1 MARKSY
7 KTALFLAW
15 RYLFS
20 KKEHNIINVISG
32 ISMIGIMVSTAAL
45 VVVLSV
51 FNGMSDIIGGWF
63 NALHADYEITLREG
77 KSFATDSFPIQQ
89 LRQIPGVKAVNEIVC
104 DLSLANYD
112 DRQELL
118 YLKGV
123 PDNYF
128 QTNHFEGMLVDG
140 DTALY
145 KLRQPCAIMGTGSA
159 GKLEVNLLS
168 YNLMKM
174 YYPKRTKKNFANA
187 AEAFN
192 TRYII
197 PNGVICTNTNYDEN
211 YIFCPI
217 SFVRELMDYEG
228 EVTSLEIQ
236 LKEGANTAKVRKQ
249 IADLAGEKYLL
260 KDQQEQED
268 SLYKTMKSE
277 KFMIYLILAFI
288 LILAAFNIIGAL
300 GMLILEKKTDT
311 LNRKLQEADAQ
322 LEEIKMVKKS
332 QLDMLERI
340 SGFSVDE
347 AKQFLINS
355 LKDEVTHE
363 MADTVRTVEAQFK
376 EEAEQ
381 KAREY
386 IATAIQRCAADH
398 TSEVTVS
405 VVPLPNDEMKGRIIG
420 REGRN
425 IRTTRRRPSPS
436 PASIP
441 SAGRWPGSPWRS

>member
-89 LRQIPGVKAVNEIVC
+89 LRQITGVKAVNEIVC

-311 LNRKLQEADAQ
+311 AVLFSMGASKSLIQKVFIYEGIMVSALGGLAGTLLGALICFLQQTFHIVKLGGGGAHYIIPYYPVQIRFTDLLVVLFTILVISLLTSIIPAYN
-322 LEEIKMVKKS
+322 LKKS
-332 QLDMLERI
+332 DLYR
-340 SGFSVDE
+340 
-347 AKQFLINS
+347 N
-355 LKDEVTHE
+355 
-363 MADTVRTVEAQFK
+363 
-376 EEAEQ
+376 
-381 KAREY
+381 
-386 IATAIQRCAADH
+386 TA
-398 TSEVTVS
+398 
-405 VVPLPNDEMKGRIIG
+405 L
-420 REGRN
+420 
-425 IRTTRRRPSPS
+425 
-436 PASIP
+436 
-441 SAGRWPGSPWRS
+441 

>member
-1 MARKSY
+1 
-7 KTALFLAW
+7 
-15 RYLFS
+15 
-20 KKEHNIINVISG
+20 
-32 ISMIGIMVSTAAL
+32 MIGIMVSTAAL

-311 LNRKLQEADAQ
+311 AVLFSMGASKSLIQKVFIYEGIMVSALGGLAGTLLGALICFLQQTFHIVKLGGGGAHYIIPYYPVQIRFTDLLVVLFTILVISLLTSIIPAYN
-322 LEEIKMVKKS
+322 LKKS
-332 QLDMLERI
+332 DLYR
-340 SGFSVDE
+340 
-347 AKQFLINS
+347 N
-355 LKDEVTHE
+355 
-363 MADTVRTVEAQFK
+363 
-376 EEAEQ
+376 
-381 KAREY
+381 
-386 IATAIQRCAADH
+386 TA
-398 TSEVTVS
+398 
-405 VVPLPNDEMKGRIIG
+405 L
-420 REGRN
+420 
-425 IRTTRRRPSPS
+425 
-436 PASIP
+436 
-441 SAGRWPGSPWRS
+441 

>member
-1 MARKSY
+1 MTRRSN

-217 SFVRELMDYEG
+217 SFVRELMDYDG

-249 IADLAGEKYLL
+249 IADLAGEKFLL

-311 LNRKLQEADAQ
+311 AVLFSMGASKSLIQKVFIYEGIMVSALGGLAGTLLGALICFLQQTFHIVKLGGGGAHYIIPYYPVQIRFTDLLVVLFTILVISLLTSIIPAYN
-322 LEEIKMVKKS
+322 LKKS
-332 QLDMLERI
+332 DLYR
-340 SGFSVDE
+340 
-347 AKQFLINS
+347 N
-355 LKDEVTHE
+355 
-363 MADTVRTVEAQFK
+363 
-376 EEAEQ
+376 
-381 KAREY
+381 
-386 IATAIQRCAADH
+386 TA
-398 TSEVTVS
+398 
-405 VVPLPNDEMKGRIIG
+405 L
-420 REGRN
+420 
-425 IRTTRRRPSPS
+425 
-436 PASIP
+436 
-441 SAGRWPGSPWRS
+441 

>member
-236 LKEGANTAKVRKQ
+236 LKEGANSAKVRKQ
-249 IADLAGEKYLL
+249 IADLAGEKFLL

-311 LNRKLQEADAQ
+311 AVLFSMGASKSLIQKVFIYEGIMVSALGGLAGTLLGALICFLQQTFHIVKLGGGGAHYIIPYYPVQMRFTDLLVVLFTILVISLLTSIIPAYN
-322 LEEIKMVKKS
+322 LKKS
-332 QLDMLERI
+332 DLYR
-340 SGFSVDE
+340 
-347 AKQFLINS
+347 N
-355 LKDEVTHE
+355 
-363 MADTVRTVEAQFK
+363 
-376 EEAEQ
+376 
-381 KAREY
+381 
-386 IATAIQRCAADH
+386 TA
-398 TSEVTVS
+398 
-405 VVPLPNDEMKGRIIG
+405 L
-420 REGRN
+420 
-425 IRTTRRRPSPS
+425 
-436 PASIP
+436 
-441 SAGRWPGSPWRS
+441 

>member
-249 IADLAGEKYLL
+249 IADLAGEKFLL

-311 LNRKLQEADAQ
+311 AVLFSMGASKSLIQKVFIYEGIMVSALGGLAGTLLGALICFLRKRRSPKTYLTVAGGCMILTALVCVLTVVFFTGGHVFWGVVFALITVDFAAD
-322 LEEIKMVKKS
+322 LV
-332 QLDMLERI
+332 L
-340 SGFSVDE
+340 
-347 AKQFLINS
+347 S
-355 LKDEVTHE
+355 L
-363 MADTVRTVEAQFK
+363 
-376 EEAEQ
+376 Q
-381 KAREY
+381 KAP
-386 IATAIQRCAADH
+386 D
-398 TSEVTVS
+398 V
-405 VVPLPNDEMKGRIIG
+405 K
-420 REGRN
+420 
-425 IRTTRRRPSPS
+425 
-436 PASIP
+436 
-441 SAGRWPGSPWRS
+441 

>member
-236 LKEGANTAKVRKQ
+236 LKEGVNTAKVRKQ
-249 IADLAGEKYLL
+249 IADLAGEKFLL

-311 LNRKLQEADAQ
+311 AVLFSMGASKSLIQKVFIYEGIMVSALGGLAGTLLGALICFLQQTFHIVKLGGGGAHYIIPYYPVQIRFTDLLVVLFTILVISLLTSIIPAYN
-322 LEEIKMVKKS
+322 LKKS
-332 QLDMLERI
+332 DLYR
-340 SGFSVDE
+340 
-347 AKQFLINS
+347 N
-355 LKDEVTHE
+355 
-363 MADTVRTVEAQFK
+363 
-376 EEAEQ
+376 
-381 KAREY
+381 
-386 IATAIQRCAADH
+386 TA
-398 TSEVTVS
+398 
-405 VVPLPNDEMKGRIIG
+405 L
-420 REGRN
+420 
-425 IRTTRRRPSPS
+425 
-436 PASIP
+436 
-441 SAGRWPGSPWRS
+441 

>member
-1 MARKSY
+1 MTRRSN

-236 LKEGANTAKVRKQ
+236 LKEGASTAKVRKQ
-249 IADLAGEKYLL
+249 IADLAGEKFLL

-311 LNRKLQEADAQ
+311 AVLFSMGASKSLIQKVFIYEGIMVSALGGLAGTLLGALICFLQQTFHIVKLGGGGAHYIIPYYPVQIRFTDLLVVLFTILVISLLTSIIPAYN
-322 LEEIKMVKKS
+322 LKKS
-332 QLDMLERI
+332 DLYR
-340 SGFSVDE
+340 
-347 AKQFLINS
+347 N
-355 LKDEVTHE
+355 
-363 MADTVRTVEAQFK
+363 
-376 EEAEQ
+376 
-381 KAREY
+381 
-386 IATAIQRCAADH
+386 TA
-398 TSEVTVS
+398 
-405 VVPLPNDEMKGRIIG
+405 L
-420 REGRN
+420 
-425 IRTTRRRPSPS
+425 
-436 PASIP
+436 
-441 SAGRWPGSPWRS
+441 

>member
-249 IADLAGEKYLL
+249 IADLAGEKFLL

-311 LNRKLQEADAQ
+311 AVLFSMGASKSLIQKVFIYEGIMVSALGGLAGTLLGALICFLQQTFHIVKLGGGGAHYIIPYYPVQMRFTDLLVVLFTILVISLLTSIIPAYN
-322 LEEIKMVKKS
+322 LKKS
-332 QLDMLERI
+332 DLYR
-340 SGFSVDE
+340 
-347 AKQFLINS
+347 N
-355 LKDEVTHE
+355 
-363 MADTVRTVEAQFK
+363 
-376 EEAEQ
+376 
-381 KAREY
+381 
-386 IATAIQRCAADH
+386 TA
-398 TSEVTVS
+398 
-405 VVPLPNDEMKGRIIG
+405 L
-420 REGRN
+420 
-425 IRTTRRRPSPS
+425 
-436 PASIP
+436 
-441 SAGRWPGSPWRS
+441 

>member
-249 IADLAGEKYLL
+249 IADLAGEKFLL

-300 GMLILEKKTDT
+300 GMLILEKKTNTAVLFSMGASKSLIQKVFIYEGIMVSALGGLAGT
-311 LNRKLQEADAQ
+311 LLGALICFLQQTFHIVKLGGGGAHYIIPYYPVQIRFTDLLVVLFTILVISLLTSIIPAYN
-322 LEEIKMVKKS
+322 LKKS
-332 QLDMLERI
+332 DLYR
-340 SGFSVDE
+340 
-347 AKQFLINS
+347 N
-355 LKDEVTHE
+355 
-363 MADTVRTVEAQFK
+363 
-376 EEAEQ
+376 
-381 KAREY
+381 
-386 IATAIQRCAADH
+386 TA
-398 TSEVTVS
+398 
-405 VVPLPNDEMKGRIIG
+405 L
-420 REGRN
+420 
-425 IRTTRRRPSPS
+425 
-436 PASIP
+436 
-441 SAGRWPGSPWRS
+441 

>member
-168 YNLMKM
+168 YTLMKM
-174 YYPKRTKKNFANA
+174 YYPKRTKNNFANA

-311 LNRKLQEADAQ
+311 AVLFSMGASKSLIQKVFIYEGIMVSALGGLAGTLLGALICFLQQTFHIVKLGGGGAHYIIPYYPVQIRFTDLLVVLFTILVISLLTSIIPAYN
-322 LEEIKMVKKS
+322 LKKS
-332 QLDMLERI
+332 DLYR
-340 SGFSVDE
+340 
-347 AKQFLINS
+347 N
-355 LKDEVTHE
+355 
-363 MADTVRTVEAQFK
+363 
-376 EEAEQ
+376 
-381 KAREY
+381 
-386 IATAIQRCAADH
+386 TA
-398 TSEVTVS
+398 
-405 VVPLPNDEMKGRIIG
+405 L
-420 REGRN
+420 
-425 IRTTRRRPSPS
+425 
-436 PASIP
+436 
-441 SAGRWPGSPWRS
+441 

>member
-89 LRQIPGVKAVNEIVC
+89 LRQIPGVKTVNEIVC

-168 YNLMKM
+168 YTLMKM

-311 LNRKLQEADAQ
+311 AVLFSMGASKSLIQKVFIYEGIMVSALGGLAGTLLGALICFLQQTFHIVKLGGGGAHYIIPYYPVQIRFTDLLVVLFTILVICLLTSIIPAYN
-322 LEEIKMVKKS
+322 LKKS
-332 QLDMLERI
+332 DLYR
-340 SGFSVDE
+340 
-347 AKQFLINS
+347 N
-355 LKDEVTHE
+355 
-363 MADTVRTVEAQFK
+363 
-376 EEAEQ
+376 
-381 KAREY
+381 
-386 IATAIQRCAADH
+386 TA
-398 TSEVTVS
+398 
-405 VVPLPNDEMKGRIIG
+405 L
-420 REGRN
+420 
-425 IRTTRRRPSPS
+425 
-436 PASIP
+436 
-441 SAGRWPGSPWRS
+441 

>member
-89 LRQIPGVKAVNEIVC
+89 LRQIPGVKTVNEIVC

-311 LNRKLQEADAQ
+311 AVLFSMGASKSLIQKVFIYEGIMVSALGGLAGTLLGALICFLQQTFHIVKLGGGGAHYIIPYYPVQIRFTDLLVVLFTILVISLLTSIIPAYN
-322 LEEIKMVKKS
+322 LKKS
-332 QLDMLERI
+332 DLYR
-340 SGFSVDE
+340 
-347 AKQFLINS
+347 N
-355 LKDEVTHE
+355 
-363 MADTVRTVEAQFK
+363 
-376 EEAEQ
+376 
-381 KAREY
+381 
-386 IATAIQRCAADH
+386 TA
-398 TSEVTVS
+398 
-405 VVPLPNDEMKGRIIG
+405 L
-420 REGRN
+420 
-425 IRTTRRRPSPS
+425 
-436 PASIP
+436 
-441 SAGRWPGSPWRS
+441 

>member
-89 LRQIPGVKAVNEIVC
+89 LRQIPGVKTVNEIVC

-168 YNLMKM
+168 YTLMKM

-236 LKEGANTAKVRKQ
+236 LREGANTAKVRKQ

-311 LNRKLQEADAQ
+311 AVLFSMGASKSLIQKVFIYEGIMVSALGGLAGTLLGALICFLQQTFHIVKLGGGGAHYIIPYYPVQIRFTDLLVVLFTILVISLLTSIIPAYN
-322 LEEIKMVKKS
+322 LKKS
-332 QLDMLERI
+332 DLYR
-340 SGFSVDE
+340 
-347 AKQFLINS
+347 N
-355 LKDEVTHE
+355 
-363 MADTVRTVEAQFK
+363 
-376 EEAEQ
+376 
-381 KAREY
+381 
-386 IATAIQRCAADH
+386 TA
-398 TSEVTVS
+398 
-405 VVPLPNDEMKGRIIG
+405 L
-420 REGRN
+420 
-425 IRTTRRRPSPS
+425 
-436 PASIP
+436 
-441 SAGRWPGSPWRS
+441 

>member
-268 SLYKTMKSE
+268 SLYKTMKTE
-277 KFMIYLILAFI
+277 KFMTYLILAFI

-311 LNRKLQEADAQ
+311 AVLFSMGASKSLIQKVFIYEGIMVSALGGLAGTLLGALICFLQQTFHIVKLGGGGAHYIIPYYPVQIRFTDLLVVLFTILVISLLTSIIPAYN
-322 LEEIKMVKKS
+322 LKKS
-332 QLDMLERI
+332 DLYR
-340 SGFSVDE
+340 
-347 AKQFLINS
+347 N
-355 LKDEVTHE
+355 
-363 MADTVRTVEAQFK
+363 
-376 EEAEQ
+376 
-381 KAREY
+381 
-386 IATAIQRCAADH
+386 TA
-398 TSEVTVS
+398 
-405 VVPLPNDEMKGRIIG
+405 L
-420 REGRN
+420 
-425 IRTTRRRPSPS
+425 
-436 PASIP
+436 
-441 SAGRWPGSPWRS
+441 

>member
-1 MARKSY
+1 MTRRSN

-249 IADLAGEKYLL
+249 IADLAGEKFLL

-311 LNRKLQEADAQ
+311 AVLFSMGASKSLIQKVFIYEGIMVSALGGLAGTLLGALICFLQQTFHIVKLGGGGAHYIIPYYPVQIRFTDLLVVLFTILVISLLTSIIPAYN
-322 LEEIKMVKKS
+322 LKKS
-332 QLDMLERI
+332 DLYR
-340 SGFSVDE
+340 
-347 AKQFLINS
+347 N
-355 LKDEVTHE
+355 
-363 MADTVRTVEAQFK
+363 
-376 EEAEQ
+376 
-381 KAREY
+381 
-386 IATAIQRCAADH
+386 TA
-398 TSEVTVS
+398 
-405 VVPLPNDEMKGRIIG
+405 L
-420 REGRN
+420 
-425 IRTTRRRPSPS
+425 
-436 PASIP
+436 
-441 SAGRWPGSPWRS
+441 

>member
-89 LRQIPGVKAVNEIVC
+89 LRQIPGVKTVNEIVC

-249 IADLAGEKYLL
+249 IADLAGEKFLL

-311 LNRKLQEADAQ
+311 AVLFSMGASKSLIQKVFIYEGIMVSALGGLAGTLLGALICFLQQTFHIVKLGGGGAHYIIPYYPVQIRFTDLLVVLFTILVISLLTSIVPAYN
-322 LEEIKMVKKS
+322 LKKS
-332 QLDMLERI
+332 DLYR
-340 SGFSVDE
+340 
-347 AKQFLINS
+347 N
-355 LKDEVTHE
+355 
-363 MADTVRTVEAQFK
+363 
-376 EEAEQ
+376 
-381 KAREY
+381 
-386 IATAIQRCAADH
+386 TA
-398 TSEVTVS
+398 
-405 VVPLPNDEMKGRIIG
+405 L
-420 REGRN
+420 
-425 IRTTRRRPSPS
+425 
-436 PASIP
+436 
-441 SAGRWPGSPWRS
+441 

>member
-1 MARKSY
+1 
-7 KTALFLAW
+7 
-15 RYLFS
+15 
-20 KKEHNIINVISG
+20 
-32 ISMIGIMVSTAAL
+32 MIGIMVSTAAL

-249 IADLAGEKYLL
+249 IADLAGEKFLL

-311 LNRKLQEADAQ
+311 AVLFSMGASKSLIQKVFIYEGIMVSALGGLAGTLLGALICFLQQTFHIVKLGGGGAHYIIPYYPVQIRFTDLLVVLFTILVISLLTSIIPAYN
-322 LEEIKMVKKS
+322 LKKS
-332 QLDMLERI
+332 DLYR
-340 SGFSVDE
+340 
-347 AKQFLINS
+347 N
-355 LKDEVTHE
+355 
-363 MADTVRTVEAQFK
+363 
-376 EEAEQ
+376 
-381 KAREY
+381 
-386 IATAIQRCAADH
+386 TA
-398 TSEVTVS
+398 
-405 VVPLPNDEMKGRIIG
+405 L
-420 REGRN
+420 
-425 IRTTRRRPSPS
+425 
-436 PASIP
+436 
-441 SAGRWPGSPWRS
+441 

>member
-249 IADLAGEKYLL
+249 IADLAGEKFLL

-311 LNRKLQEADAQ
+311 AVLFSMGASKSLIQKVFIYEGIMVSALGGLAGTLLGALICFLQQTFHIVKLGGGGAHYIIPYYPVQIRFIDLLVVLFTILVISLLTSIIPAYN
-322 LEEIKMVKKS
+322 LKKS
-332 QLDMLERI
+332 DLYR
-340 SGFSVDE
+340 
-347 AKQFLINS
+347 N
-355 LKDEVTHE
+355 
-363 MADTVRTVEAQFK
+363 
-376 EEAEQ
+376 
-381 KAREY
+381 
-386 IATAIQRCAADH
+386 TA
-398 TSEVTVS
+398 
-405 VVPLPNDEMKGRIIG
+405 L
-420 REGRN
+420 
-425 IRTTRRRPSPS
+425 
-436 PASIP
+436 
-441 SAGRWPGSPWRS
+441 

>member
-1 MARKSY
+1 MTRRSN

-128 QTNHFEGMLVDG
+128 QTNHFEGMLVD
-140 DTALY
+140 
-145 KLRQPCAIMGTGSA
+145 QPCAIMGTGSA

-249 IADLAGEKYLL
+249 IADLAGEKFLL

-311 LNRKLQEADAQ
+311 AVLFSMGASKSLIQKVFIYEGIMVSALGGLAGTLLGALICFLQQTFHIVKLGGGGAHYIIPYYPVQIRFTDLLVVLFTILVISLLTSIIPAYN
-322 LEEIKMVKKS
+322 LKKS
-332 QLDMLERI
+332 DLYR
-340 SGFSVDE
+340 
-347 AKQFLINS
+347 N
-355 LKDEVTHE
+355 
-363 MADTVRTVEAQFK
+363 
-376 EEAEQ
+376 
-381 KAREY
+381 
-386 IATAIQRCAADH
+386 TA
-398 TSEVTVS
+398 
-405 VVPLPNDEMKGRIIG
+405 L
-420 REGRN
+420 
-425 IRTTRRRPSPS
+425 
-436 PASIP
+436 
-441 SAGRWPGSPWRS
+441 

>member
-187 AEAFN
+187 ADAFN

-249 IADLAGEKYLL
+249 IADLAGEKFLL

-311 LNRKLQEADAQ
+311 AVLFSMGASKSLIQKVFIYEGIMVSALGGLAGTLLGALICFLQQTFHIVKLGGGGAHYIIPYYPVQIRFTDLLVVLFTILVISLLTSIIPAYN
-322 LEEIKMVKKS
+322 LKKS
-332 QLDMLERI
+332 DLYR
-340 SGFSVDE
+340 
-347 AKQFLINS
+347 N
-355 LKDEVTHE
+355 
-363 MADTVRTVEAQFK
+363 
-376 EEAEQ
+376 
-381 KAREY
+381 
-386 IATAIQRCAADH
+386 TA
-398 TSEVTVS
+398 
-405 VVPLPNDEMKGRIIG
+405 L
-420 REGRN
+420 
-425 IRTTRRRPSPS
+425 
-436 PASIP
+436 
-441 SAGRWPGSPWRS
+441 